1 MINQIKN
8 PTFGGFKPD
17 AMSRIAKSMGYE
29 GNMSDFQQYLD
40 QNPDKRTQMDQF
52 KQAAMMMAKGGSVQ
66 KFAPGG
72 MPNPQEE
79 QVEMFNQANQNAAVA
94 STNSNETTTAQSS
107 YTPTQQADTLIRAG
121 QPSPQTTTQVATQV
135 ATQVSPEQMAAQQQ
149 AQTQANATQ
158 QAAMQS
164 QMQEAL
170 PLPADI
176 QAQMDQQQQINNAMQ
191 EKFGE
196 RGKPDDYVPGF
207 LSKMDAL
214 KDSMKATTNAFMK
227 SKGIAENDFGAMSR
241 YMQSNPNAQEELEAA
256 LQSDQQQT
264 NALTQQLTDNPEYR
278 AFQAEV
284 KQYKQSLEG
293 RIPRDVGEIRGGP
306 ALPMPIDPD
315 TGLPPE
321 TGGPALPIEPTP
333 EPKPPSS
340 EKLPQLIQTPQGSF
354 NAQARVVTLVD
365 GTTRQE
371 FTIKDSKGK
380 TVATLTGSAELMDWM
395 KQNEATSYDPSQG
408 MPDET
413 AYLEQQDSTIEKL
426 FENPNWNEGTT
437 AVNMDLNADKAWSK
451 STVKE
456 YATSD
461 AIAENPDNYELVKK
475 GDFYSLVYPD
485 GTEIDTRHK
494 DINYA
499 QGRANALSAAFKAA
513 APISSNYESQKD
525 TYRKYITEQTTG
537 GVTGDIENIEEEYS
551 KAKST
556 YKQQELELQRLQA
569 QAEDNPDDPYL
580 KQLVEEKGKEV
591 SDSYSRIQQ
600 LEPTFLEGQK
610 TIEDVMTERATDPTL
625 PEGTKIEAE
634 KIGTEPDQFIA
645 EGTGSLEGDISYD
658 AVKGK
663 VTTSEGVEKAEAE
676 TYDPTLVTDKAKA
689 ELDKVEAVTLD
700 EFSEG
705 VIFEGEQGELSAG
718 AYADEA
724 LKVAADRIQKVNEK
738 LDLEV
743 TKQQLAEVKGKNLKA
758 IETKVAKSSALLDAV
773 AAAHVV
779 QPNELPTPQLIA
791 EEDMAQA
798 KAMTDSGLDKD
809 AIPIAAKMAS
819 FSVDNGTL
827 AKAAQGDVDSLATVE
842 GQLGKL
848 MKQFDD
854 GTPAWA
860 AGAIRAANATMAS
873 RGLGASSMAGAAILQ
888 AAMES
893 AMPIA
898 KQDAATYAAMGVKN
912 LDNRQAVAIANAAA
926 QQGLELKNLD
936 NEQKANIQKSINA
949 FGLQTQN
956 LTNRQA
962 SEVANAQIRSTLQ
975 GQNLSNMQTSN
986 IAEAAR
992 YAEAANINLNN
1003 KQQAAMQDNS
1013 NALKTNLAELSAEQ
1027 SAYINSANTAA
1038 ALQGQVLS
1046 NDQQVSI
1053 SNAARYSEAA
1063 NIEFTAEQQNTL
1075 HNSKLMSSI
1084 GLAELSASQAATLQ
1098 NAATVANM
1106 DITNLNNRQQAA
1118 VQNAKSFLQRDMTNL
1133 SNEQQ
1138 TALFKAQATQQAL
1151 LSDQAAENA
1160 SKQFNASSE
1169 NQTNQ
1174 FYDNLTQQN
1183 NQHNSAQA
1191 NAMEMANVDA
1201 ENAALE
1207 YNASMKNNREQYEAS
1222 NELVIAQSNV
1232 TWRREVATEDTAA
1245 VNRANELNA
1254 INTLDIS
1261 NQAYDN
1267 MWNMYGDQ
1275 MEWTVNGYESEADR
1289 VNVLTVETMRQDG
1302 TEKAAKY
1309 AADSKASSAIGGA
1322 VVNLLTADTGIIGDL
1337 F

>member
-1 MINQIKN
+1 MNNQDMNIKN

-29 GNMSDFQQYLD
+29 GNMSGFQQYLD

-66 KFAPGG
+66 KF
-72 MPNPQEE
+72 
-79 QVEMFNQANQNAAVA
+79 
-94 STNSNETTTAQSS
+94 
-107 YTPTQQADTLIRAG
+107 QQGG
-121 QPSPQTTTQVATQV
+121 QPSTIEEQLKQFNQQNQAAVNTFNTQGAAANQTATQTTNTAGN
-135 ATQVSPEQMAAQQQ
+135 AQQTATAAGNVQ
-149 AQTQANATQ
+149 LQQPPMETPTTAPTPMSSTLEGYSAALDAKAKEYVAQYGTPQD
-158 QAAMQS
+158 QAAGDAMNKYMQGLPEYQ
-164 QMQEAL
+164 QMQ
-170 PLPADI
+170 
-176 QAQMDQQQQINNAMQ
+176 QYQQ
-191 EKFGE
+191 
-196 RGKPDDYVPGF
+196 
-207 LSKMDAL
+207 
-214 KDSMKATTNAFMK
+214 
-227 SKGIAENDFGAMSR
+227 GIAE
-241 YMQSNPNAQEELEAA
+241 
-256 LQSDQQQT
+256 
-264 NALTQQLTDNPEYR
+264 QLKDT
-278 AFQAEV
+278 
-284 KQYKQSLEG
+284 
-293 RIPRDVGEIRGGP
+293 RGGP
-306 ALPMPIDPD
+306 ALPVQPVQPVQPPTEGIDDGIP
-315 TGLPPE
+315 
-321 TGGPALPIEPTP
+321 PIEQPV
-333 EPKPPSS
+333 EQPKPPSS
-340 EKLPQLIQTPQGSF
+340 KKLPQLIQTPQGSF
-354 NAQARVVTLVD
+354 NAQSRVVTQAD

-380 TVATLTGSAELMDWM
+380 TVATLTGSAELLDWM
-395 KQNEATSYDPSQG
+395 KQNEGTSYDPSQG
-408 MPDET
+408 MPEALPEPDFSTGYVLPDYAEGQLKT
-413 AYLEQQDSTIEKL
+413 IAMGDTNLGSATIEG
-426 FENPNWNEGTT
+426 N
-437 AVNMDLNADKAWSK
+437 
-451 STVKE
+451 TVKFADGKTIKANTPE
-456 YATSD
+456 QAQMIVD
-461 AIAENPDNYELVKK
+461 A
-475 GDFYSLVYPD
+475 
-485 GTEIDTRHK
+485 
-494 DINYA
+494 
-499 QGRANALSAAFKAA
+499 ANKYKTKVQDPQKAKEEA
-513 APISSNYESQKD
+513 
-525 TYRKYITEQTTG
+525 YRKYISEETTG
-537 GVTGDIENIEEEYS
+537 GVTGDIENIEEEYN

-569 QAEDNPDDPYL
+569 QAEANPDDPYL

-625 PEGTKIEAE
+625 PEGTKIAAK
-634 KIGTEPDQFIA
+634 KIETAPDQFIA

-658 AVKGK
+658 AVKAK
-663 VTTSEGVEKAEAE
+663 LTTSEGVEKADAA
-676 TYDPTLVTDKAKA
+676 TYDATTVSGKAKE
-689 ELDKVEAVTLD
+689 ELDKVEAATLD
-700 EFSEG
+700 EFSKG
-705 VIFEGEQGELSAG
+705 VTFEGEQGELSEG

-743 TKQQLAEVKGKNLKA
+743 TKQQLAEAKGKNLKA

-798 KAMTDSGLDKD
+798 KAMTDTGLDKD

-854 GTPAWA
+854 GTPAWS
-860 AGAIRAANATMAS
+860 AGAIRAANAAMSS

-893 AMPIA
+893 ALPIA
-898 KQDAATYAAMGVKN
+898 QQDAKTYADMGMRN
-912 LDNRQAVAIANAAA
+912 LDNRQQVAIANAAA
-926 QQGLELKNLD
+926 QQGLQLQNLD
-936 NEQKANIQKSINA
+936 NEQKANLQKSINA

-956 LTNRQA
+956 LSNRQA
-962 SEVANAQIRSTLQ
+962 AEVANAQIRATLQ
-975 GQNLSNMQTSN
+975 GKNLSNMQTSN

-1046 NDQQVSI
+1046 NEQQVSI
-1053 SNAARYSEAA
+1053 ANAARYAEAA
-1063 NIEFTAEQQNTL
+1063 NIEFTAEQQNAL

-1084 GLAELSASQAATLQ
+1084 GLAELNATQAATLQ
-1098 NAATVANM
+1098 NAASVANM

-1118 VQNAKSFLQRDMTNL
+1118 VANAKAFLQKDMTNL

-1138 TALFKAQATQQAL
+1138 IAVFKAQATQQAL

-1160 SKQFNASSE
+1160 AKQFNATSQ

-1174 FYDNLTQQN
+1174 FYDNLAQQN

-1191 NAMEMANVDA
+1191 NAIELANVNA

-1207 YNASMKNNREQYEAS
+1207 YNATVKNNREQFNAQ
-1222 NELVIAQSNV
+1222 NELVVAQSNA
-1232 TWRREVATEDTAA
+1232 TWRREIATADTAA
-1245 VNRANELNA
+1245 ENRAIELNA

-1267 MWNMYGDQ
+1267 MWNTYGDQ
-1275 MEWTVNGYESEADR
+1275 MEWAVNSYESEADR
-1289 VNVLTVETMRQDG
+1289 VNALTLETMRQDG

-1309 AADSKASSAIGGA
+1309 AADSKSSSAIGGA
-1322 VVNLLTADTGIIGDL
+1322 VVSLLTADTGIISDL